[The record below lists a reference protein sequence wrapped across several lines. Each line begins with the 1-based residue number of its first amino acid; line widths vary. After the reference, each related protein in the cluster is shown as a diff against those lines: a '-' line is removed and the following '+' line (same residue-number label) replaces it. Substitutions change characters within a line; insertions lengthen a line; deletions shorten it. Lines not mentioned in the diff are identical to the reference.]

1 MLMVQKIKFLVQQA
15 LINHNMILIKKI
27 QKTGLKVLI
36 VPNTTDIVKKSDF
49 NEIPDV
55 IGLVTKPTLNA
66 KVAEIQNKI
75 PDTIGLVTKTDY
87 KRYRN

>member
-27 QKTGLKVLI
+27 QKTRLKVLI

-49 NEIPDV
+49 NEISDV
-55 IGLVTKPTLNA
+55 TGLVTKPTLNA